1 MSTPF
6 QSMERRRYPR
16 PPLSELIAAA
26 AVEVGL
32 QQERS
37 RDLAR
42 ASLDAPSAA
51 LYNQGRHDERQA
63 ILTLAE
69 QCRGLSQL
77 RQILTQK
84 P

>member
-1 MSTPF
+1 MSTAF
-6 QSMERRRYPR
+6 QAMERRRYPR

-26 AVEVGL
+26 AAEVGL

-42 ASLDAPSAA
+42 ASLDAPSEA
-51 LYNQGRHDERQA
+51 LYNQGRNDERRA
-63 ILTLAE
+63 ILILAE

-77 RQILTQK
+77 RQILSQT

>member
-16 PPLSELIAAA
+16 PPLAELIAAA
-26 AVEVGL
+26 AAEVGL

-37 RDLAR
+37 RDMAR

-51 LYNQGRHDERQA
+51 LYHQGRHDERQE
-63 ILTLAE
+63 ILTLTE
-69 QCRGLSQL
+69 GCRSLQQL

>member
-1 MSTPF
+1 MSTAF
-6 QSMERRRYPR
+6 QAMERRRYPR

-26 AVEVGL
+26 AAEVGL

-51 LYNQGRHDERQA
+51 LYNQGRHDERHE
-63 ILTLAE
+63 ILTLTE
-69 QCRGLSQL
+69 GCRSLQQL
-77 RQILTQK
+77 RQILAER